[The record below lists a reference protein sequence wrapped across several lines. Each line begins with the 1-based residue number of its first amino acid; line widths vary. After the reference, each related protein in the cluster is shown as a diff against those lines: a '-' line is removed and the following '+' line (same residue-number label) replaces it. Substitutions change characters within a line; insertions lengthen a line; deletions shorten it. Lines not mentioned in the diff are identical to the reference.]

1 MLGIVLPA
9 LFLLLN
15 DLTTHGNLDTSVI
28 AKMPSHLESVLVIGG
43 CGFLGHHIVQHLVE
57 TKNIK
62 VSVLDLNVSRN
73 RIDGV
78 SYTAGDICSKK
89 EVEAVLDRESPQVII
104 HTASPLAQAQLSL
117 ETYQR
122 VNVDGTRTIL
132 EAAASHP
139 SVRAMVY
146 TSSASVV
153 HDFVSDLIDADES
166 LPVLRLPEQHDI
178 YAHTKGIADDLV
190 RTANTP
196 GTLLTCCLRPGG
208 LFGERDSGTLVNM
221 IENAKSGKTRFQ
233 IGDGKNRW
241 DFTYVGN
248 AADAHILAAETLVQ
262 EATSK
267 LDASDRIAGEAFFI
281 TNGEPRPF
289 WQFAREIGS
298 AAGYPTAPESIYTI
312 PAPLGLLI
320 GSLSDWMAWIF
331 SLGWRRAKVGSFEIN
346 LSCLTRTY
354 CIDKARKQLGYKP
367 RISLDEG
374 IRCSGLWWQTEVEKE
389 EKKSI

>member
-1 MLGIVLPA
+1 MSS
-9 LFLLLN
+9 N
-15 DLTTHGNLDTSVI
+15 
-28 AKMPSHLESVLVIGG
+28 LESVLVVGG
-43 CGFLGHHIVQHLVE
+43 CGFLGYHIVQRLIE
-57 TKNIK
+57 AGNIK
-62 VSVLDLNVSRN
+62 VSVLDLDVSRN

-78 SYTAGDICSKK
+78 SYTADDICSKK
-89 EVEAVLDRESPQVII
+89 GMEAVLDKERPQVII
-104 HTASPLAQAQLSL
+104 HTASPLAQSQLSL

-166 LPVLRLPEQHDI
+166 LPVLRLPEQHDA
-178 YAHTKGIADDLV
+178 YAHTKGIADSLI
-190 RTANTP
+190 RTANKQE
-196 GTLLTCCLRPGG
+196 TLLTCCLRPSG

-221 IENAKSGKTRFQ
+221 IENAKNGKTRFQ

-262 EATSK
+262 EANSK
-267 LDASDRIAGEAFFI
+267 SDAHYRVAGEAFFI
-281 TNGEPRPF
+281 TNGEPRSF

-298 AAGYPTAPESIYTI
+298 AAGYPTAMESVYTI

-320 GSLSDWMAWIF
+320 GSLSDWMAWAF
-331 SLGWRRAKVGSFEIN
+331 SLGQRRAKIGRFEIN
-346 LSCLTRTY
+346 LSRLTRTY
-354 CIDKARKQLGYKP
+354 RIDKAEKQLSYKP

-374 IRCSGLWWQTEVEKE
+374 IRCSGLWWQTEMEKE
-389 EKKSI
+389 EKKSL